1 MTQDQ
6 VRSWTEYVYSLMDSA
21 TSPLYKDGKLI
32 SNWGSVWED
41 YFNSGLDAIDTSAYE
56 EKLKNKIEAA
66 FGNKDG
72 SVSLDGIEIKYN
84 LSDSKIVITDANGLK
99 PDVL

>member
-1 MTQDQ
+1 
-6 VRSWTEYVYSLMDSA
+6 MDPT

-32 SNWGSVWED
+32 NGWKDVLDSIFKSA
-41 YFNSGLDAIDTSAYE
+41 LDAIDTSAYE
-56 EKLKNKIEAA
+56 EMLRNKIEAA

-84 LSDSKIVITDANGLK
+84 LSDSKIVITNANGLD